1 MSKYLEEAAATLRK
15 AAEVVEREDSA
26 FLSSDLE
33 RISRGFVIIAALEK
47 GVLPAES
54 VAQLM
59 NWLTEQVI

>member
-1 MSKYLEEAAATLRK
+1 MPNYLEEAAATLRK
-15 AAEVVEREDSA
+15 AAEAVEREDSTFMA
-26 FLSSDLE
+26 SDLG

-59 NWLTEQVI
+59 NWLTDQVI

>member
-15 AAEVVEREDSA
+15 AAEAVEREDGA

-59 NWLTEQVI
+59 NWLTEQII

>member
-1 MSKYLEEAAATLRK
+1 MSKYLEDAASMLRK
-15 AAEVVEREDSA
+15 AADAVEEDGGA

-47 GVLPAES
+47 DVLPAES

-59 NWLTEQVI
+59 NWLTDQVI

>member
-15 AAEVVEREDSA
+15 AAEAVEREDSTFMA
-26 FLSSDLE
+26 SDLE

-47 GVLPAES
+47 DVLPAES